1 MNLSMKSVRS
11 DSKLLICSVC
21 FSISFSSL
29 VKLSVFCGVGI
40 LISVCTLCVFE
51 LFTFP
56 CVACVQDTDGEV
68 SFLGLCTCMV
78 MSLGLSFGYLI
89 LCSVL

>member
-1 MNLSMKSVRS
+1 MNLSMKSVSS

-21 FSISFSSL
+21 FWISFSSL

-40 LISVCTLCVFE
+40 LFSACTLCVFE

-56 CVACVQDTDGEV
+56 CVACA
-68 SFLGLCTCMV
+68 
-78 MSLGLSFGYLI
+78 
-89 LCSVL
+89 